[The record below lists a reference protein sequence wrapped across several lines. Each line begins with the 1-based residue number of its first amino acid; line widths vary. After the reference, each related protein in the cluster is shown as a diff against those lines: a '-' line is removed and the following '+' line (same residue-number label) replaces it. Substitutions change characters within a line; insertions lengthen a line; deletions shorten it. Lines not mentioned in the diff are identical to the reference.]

1 MGGARA
7 IALVA
12 AALLFAPV
20 AARADSWY
28 PGDLHVHTCYSH
40 DAYCGPTDDNTG
52 PDVFYSSGG
61 TVKERFLE
69 SSAKGLAFL
78 AITDHDDIRAQSD
91 PDYGTHGVVPIPAY
105 EGSLSGGHAQMLGA
119 TRAYDEG
126 SGDAASTNAMA
137 DALRADGGV
146 FQANHPSYRQG
157 KPIAS
162 CAEAEGQG
170 TPMHWKYGFDV
181 RPDTI
186 EVWNAT
192 SLIQPSEVFWEC
204 WLQRGARIGMTG
216 GSDTHGATQP
226 YIGFPTTWV
235 RAASTKPADLLA
247 ALRAGRTTVSRLP
260 ESQGGAR
267 LLLEGDRNRDG
278 SYESSIGDQVPPG
291 TPMRVRAEGA
301 PGRGLVRVRANGTT
315 LVDGADLRPGGAV
328 AFSAP
333 KAPFGW
339 VRATLYLENGS
350 ESVSPACGPGF
361 PTGQAIDLCSHD
373 LATAAMTSPIWVG
386 PEVPPAKPP
395 PRGGP
400 PPTTVPDKHEPDKEH
415 PLPPGRDSGGASRPP
430 DIPPQRGRGARV
442 KHLWAA
448 WYHRTRKRH
457 PRVLVHWSNVKGPF
471 QLQARR
477 GHRHWHRI
485 RRTDGK
491 RHVILHVRRGRW
503 TFRIR
508 SRPPFGRPGPWT
520 VKHARIGT

>member
-1 MGGARA
+1 MGGRLAVA
-7 IALVA
+7 IVSVGLLAPA
-12 AALLFAPV
+12 AAS
-20 AARADSWY
+20 ADSWF

-40 DAYCGPTDDNTG
+40 DAYCGPGDDNTG
-52 PDVFYSSGG
+52 PDTFYSSGG
-61 TVKERFLE
+61 TVMERFLE
-69 SSAKGLAFL
+69 SSGKKLAFL
-78 AITDHDDIRAQSD
+78 AITDHDDVRAQSD

-105 EGSLSGGHAQMLGA
+105 EASLSGGHAQMLGA
-119 TRAYDEG
+119 TRAYDKG
-126 SGDAASTNAMA
+126 TGDAASTDAMA

-157 KPIAS
+157 RPIAS
-162 CAEAEGQG
+162 CADAEGQDS
-170 TPMHWKYGFDV
+170 PMHWKYGFDV
-181 RPDTI
+181 QPDTI
-186 EVWNAT
+186 EVWNST

-235 RAASTKPADLLA
+235 RAASTVPVDLLA
-247 ALRAGRTTVSRLP
+247 AIRAGRTTVSRLP
-260 ESQGGAR
+260 ESQGGVR
-267 LLLEGDRNRDG
+267 LLLEADRNRDG

-291 TPMRVRAEGA
+291 TPMRVRAEGS

-315 LVDGADLRPGGAV
+315 LVDGADLRPGGSV
-328 AFSAP
+328 TFNAP
-333 KAPFGW
+333 AAPFGW

-361 PTGQAIDLCSHD
+361 PTGEAIDLCSHD
-373 LATAAMTSPIWVG
+373 LATAAMTSPIWIG

-400 PPTTVPDKHEPDKEH
+400 PPTTVPDEDEPDNKR
-415 PLPPGRDSGGASRPP
+415 PLPPGRQSGGASRPP
-430 DIPPQRGRGARV
+430 DVPPQRGRGARV
-442 KHLWAA
+442 KHLWVA
-448 WYHRTRKRH
+448 WYHRTRKRR

-471 QLQARR
+471 ELQSRR
-477 GHRHWHRI
+477 GHRRWHRI

-491 RHVILHVRRGRW
+491 RHVILHVHRGHW

-508 SRPPFGRPGPWT
+508 STPPFGRPGPWT
-520 VKHARIGT
+520 VRRARIGT